1 MRLGL
6 GLGGSA
12 ALAEARPT
20 AAQPAAAAA
29 SEPSGAD
36 MGSLYPD
43 ILRLAESHGYE
54 YSFLT
59 DRFKTLEQFQS
70 AAREKVFDLL
80 LYRPPKVDP
89 KPEVLERVDR
99 GEFVREKVVFSTGPL
114 FRVPAYVHIPK
125 GLKGRA
131 PAIVDLHSHG
141 GMFVFGKEKV
151 IDFGANHPAMVAYQ
165 EENYDGRP
173 TATALARRGY
183 VVITIDAFMFGER
196 RAILDSELGQGRD
209 RRAYSVDDVQR
220 MNRECAEKESTVVK
234 SLTFAGMTWPGI
246 VFWDDI
252 RTVDY
257 LLTRPEVDPAR
268 IGCVGISMGGYRSL
282 YLAALDPRIAAGCV
296 AGFMSTV
303 KPMLKAHID
312 THSFVHFL
320 PGLHG
325 FLDLPDV
332 ATLTAPRPLLVQQCS
347 RDELFPPQGMHEAV
361 EKIAAG
367 YAKAHCGERF
377 SGRFYD
383 GPHRFTRHMQEEAF
397 QWFDQHLK
405 A

>member
-1 MRLGL
+1 VYKR
-6 GLGGSA
+6 
-12 ALAEARPT
+12 
-20 AAQPAAAAA
+20 Q
-29 SEPSGAD
+29 
-36 MGSLYPD
+36 
-43 ILRLAESHGYE
+43 
-54 YSFLT
+54 
-59 DRFKTLEQFQS
+59 
-70 AAREKVFDLL
+70 L

-151 IDFGANHPAMVAYQ
+151 IDFGVNHPAMVAYQ

-196 RAILDSELGQGRD
+196 RAILDSELGEGRD

-246 VFWDDI
+246 VFQDDI

-257 LLTRPEVDPAR
+257 LLTRPAV
-268 IGCVGISMGGYRSL
+268 SYTH
-282 YLAALDPRIAAGCV
+282 LDVYKR
-296 AGFMSTV
+296 
-303 KPMLKAHID
+303 
-312 THSFVHFL
+312 
-320 PGLHG
+320 
-325 FLDLPDV
+325 
-332 ATLTAPRPLLVQQCS
+332 Q
-347 RDELFPPQGMHEAV
+347 
-361 EKIAAG
+361 
-367 YAKAHCGERF
+367 
-377 SGRFYD
+377 
-383 GPHRFTRHMQEEAF
+383 
-397 QWFDQHLK
+397 
-405 A
+405 